1 MTQYM
6 QDMQKTGLNACLHD
20 FRSSLR
26 DWFAETTNAPYEV
39 AETILGHLLGK
50 QSRAYLSPY

>member
-1 MTQYM
+1 MAQYM
-6 QDMQKTGLNACLHD
+6 QDMQKTGLNACLHG

-39 AETILGHLLGK
+39 AETILGHVVGK
-50 QSRAYLSPY
+50 QSSAYLSPY

>member
-1 MTQYM
+1 
-6 QDMQKTGLNACLHD
+6 MQKTGLNACLHD

-39 AETILGHLLGK
+39 AETILGHVLGK